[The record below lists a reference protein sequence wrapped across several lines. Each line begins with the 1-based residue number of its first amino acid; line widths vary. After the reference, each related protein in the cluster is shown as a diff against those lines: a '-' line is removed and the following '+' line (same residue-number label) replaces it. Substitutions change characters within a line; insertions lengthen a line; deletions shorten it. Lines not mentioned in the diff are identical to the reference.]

1 MKKRRIISLGIL
13 LLCFAGSSAVA
24 QVAPPR
30 LELFAEAGSSYLNTG
45 PAQGSVII
53 TCPNCAL
60 SQLIPLWSSISTA
73 GHLFTGARLRFTRHD
88 AIEASYSFSPNHFT
102 YLAGSQVVGFGYSRM
117 DLLSFNYVRYLWA
130 RSRFQPFATVGIG
143 TNRFRGAPGP
153 VPSGSPVGTGQLPG
167 GYTLSFENPRDN
179 GWQFAWNYGGGAD
192 IVLQRHI
199 AVRME
204 LRNYVTDQPIPLT
217 GTSHNL
223 APSAGLVFRF
233 K

>member
-1 MKKRRIISLGIL
+1 
-13 LLCFAGSSAVA
+13 
-24 QVAPPR
+24 
-30 LELFAEAGSSYLNTG
+30 
-45 PAQGSVII
+45 
-53 TCPNCAL
+53 
-60 SQLIPLWSSISTA
+60 
-73 GHLFTGARLRFTRHD
+73 
-88 AIEASYSFSPNHFT
+88 
-102 YLAGSQVVGFGYSRM
+102 M